1 MRALWFFLA
10 GTCGGVLAGMGM
22 GGGTLTIPI
31 LVLFLSAGQLAAQFA
46 NIVAFLPT
54 GSVALAMHVK
64 NGLVETSAL
73 PYVLLPALAAA
84 VVTSAFARE
93 AAEWL
98 GRVYG
103 GFLMLIAAFGLSAGV
118 ARNFSSK

>member
-1 MRALWFFLA
+1 MFICEYSKIKRRFARLHTLSGRCVCARFGSFSPGRA
-10 GTCGGVLAGMGM
+10 
-22 GGGTLTIPI
+22 
-31 LVLFLSAGQLAAQFA
+31 AACLQ
-46 NIVAFLPT
+46 AFLPT

-84 VVTSAFARE
+84 AVTSAFARE

-118 ARNFSSK
+118 ARNFSSR